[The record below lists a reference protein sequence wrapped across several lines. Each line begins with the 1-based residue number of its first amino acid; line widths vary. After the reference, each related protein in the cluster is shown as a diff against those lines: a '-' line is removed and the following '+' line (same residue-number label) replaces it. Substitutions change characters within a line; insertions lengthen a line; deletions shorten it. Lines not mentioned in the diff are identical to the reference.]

1 MNRKTWI
8 GSLVLLLCGAATQGQ
23 AQAQDTAKPGAIPP
37 SVVTQLNTQ
46 SAMYNEAQKLFEA
59 KQYVDA
65 LELYRKAFEVDGYFA
80 GAFAG
85 MIDCHLAL
93 GNRGEALALY
103 ETFFRP
109 QKTSGE
115 VKPQFRFGNT
125 PFATRRGL
133 DYVLLLSE
141 TGQLEKARMT
151 LGTVKSGWLRERQ
164 EQLLRSRIPFDGQE
178 VATKASRTDIAFQV
192 KLIQGTE
199 SLLQR
204 DGFVSYGEPRA
215 TTRLEEAQKLSPG
228 SPLVSYLLAESY
240 WRTPEQANKT
250 AELLLLSL
258 RQGGKAMRPFVT
270 QWLDSSFV
278 RARANDSDTQ
288 LKTLRGKL
296 KQELEP
302 R

>member
-8 GSLVLLLCGAATQGQ
+8 SSLVLLLCGTATQ
-23 AQAQDTAKPGAIPP
+23 AQTQPPAKPGTIPP
-37 SVVTQLNTQ
+37 SVVIQLSTQ
-46 SAMYNEAQKLFEA
+46 SEMYNEAQKLFEA
-59 KQYVDA
+59 RLYVDA
-65 LELYRKAFEVDGYFA
+65 LDLYRKAFEVDGYFA

-109 QKTSGE
+109 EKTRDE

-141 TGQLEKARMT
+141 TGQLEKARKT
-151 LGTVKSGWLRERQ
+151 LGTVKSEWLRERR
-164 EQLLRSRIPFDGQE
+164 EQLLRSRIPFDDHE
-178 VATKASRTDIAFQV
+178 VATKVGRTDIAFQV

-204 DGFVSYGEPRA
+204 DGFVHYGEPRA
-215 TTRLEEAQKLSPG
+215 STRLEEAQKLSPG
-228 SPLVSYLLAESY
+228 SSLVSYLLAESY
-240 WRTPEQANKT
+240 WRTPERADKT
-250 AELLLLSL
+250 AELLLRSL
-258 RQGGKAMRPFVT
+258 KQGGKSMRPFVA
-270 QWLDSSFV
+270 QWLDSGFV
-278 RARANDSDTQ
+278 RARANDSDIQ
-288 LKTLRGKL
+288 LEALRGRL
-296 KQELEP
+296 RQGLNP
-302 R
+302 Q